1 MASPQG
7 GQIAIAMR
15 LRNQLQSVYKMD
27 PLRNEEEVRVKIKD
41 LNEHIVCCLCAGYF
55 VDATTI
61 TECLHTFCK
70 SCIVKYLQTSKY
82 CPMCNIKIHETQPLL
97 NLKLDRV
104 MQDIV
109 YKLVPGLQD
118 SEEKRIREFYQS
130 RGLDRVTQPSGEE
143 PALSNLGLPFSSFD
157 HSKAHYY
164 RYDEQL
170 SLCLERL
177 SSGKDKNK
185 SVLQNKYVRCSVR
198 AEVRHLRRVLCH
210 RLMLNPQHVQL
221 LFDNEVLPDH
231 MTMKQLWLSR
241 WFGKPSPLLLQ
252 YSVKEKRRNPLSFIK
267 KEGLAMSV
275 APSELPEERGRGPYT
290 CKTQKVLGL
299 KPSFTLAATL
309 ICPMPSA
316 HVPGLASPSPPH
328 FSVSSQAPQPLL
340 EATSGGG
347 KGQSVEN

>member
-7 GQIAIAMR
+7 GPMAIAMR

-143 PALSNLGLPFSSFD
+143 PVAGSLGLPYSTFD
-157 HSKAHYY
+157 HSRAHYY

-177 SSGKDKNK
+177 SSGKEKNRT
-185 SVLQNKYVRCSVR
+185 VLQHKFVRCSVR
-198 AEVRHLRRVLCH
+198 AQVRQLRSVLCH
-210 RLMLNPQHVQL
+210 RLTLSPQHVSPWGRGVVPGAPSPSPPSLTRSPPPPPAPPPPPPEQVQL

-231 MTMKQLWLSR
+231 MTMKQIWLSR
-241 WFGKPSPLLLQ
+241 WYGKPAPLLLH
-252 YSVKEKRRNPLSFIK
+252 YSVKEKRR
-267 KEGLAMSV
+267 
-275 APSELPEERGRGPYT
+275 
-290 CKTQKVLGL
+290 
-299 KPSFTLAATL
+299 
-309 ICPMPSA
+309 
-316 HVPGLASPSPPH
+316 
-328 FSVSSQAPQPLL
+328 
-340 EATSGGG
+340 
-347 KGQSVEN
+347 

>member
-7 GQIAIAMR
+7 GPMAIAMR

-130 RGLDRVTQPSGEE
+130 RGLDRVTQPAGEGKYCLKKGSHLFPQRFSSFHLTSQSLVIVILCLLD
-143 PALSNLGLPFSSFD
+143 PAPGILGLPYNSFD

-170 SLCLERL
+170 SLCLEKL

-185 SVLQNKYVRCSVR
+185 SILQHKFVRCSVR
-198 AEVRHLRRVLCH
+198 AEVRHLRRVLCR

-231 MTMKQLWLSR
+231 MTMKQIWLSR
-241 WFGKPSPLLLQ
+241 WFGKPAPLLLH
-252 YSVKEKRRNPLSFIK
+252 YSVKEKRR
-267 KEGLAMSV
+267 
-275 APSELPEERGRGPYT
+275 
-290 CKTQKVLGL
+290 
-299 KPSFTLAATL
+299 
-309 ICPMPSA
+309 
-316 HVPGLASPSPPH
+316 
-328 FSVSSQAPQPLL
+328 
-340 EATSGGG
+340 
-347 KGQSVEN
+347 

>member
-1 MASPQG
+1 GSANPKRPKASLLGDKSRPAGGTGSGRPDSAFKMASPQG

-177 SSGKDKNK
+177 
-185 SVLQNKYVRCSVR
+185 R

-210 RLMLNPQHVQL
+210 RLMLNPQHVSVPTVGFGVLGRVGGGRLRMEGQSRVQL

-231 MTMKQLWLSR
+231 MTMKQIWLSR

-252 YSVKEKRRNPLSFIK
+252 YSVKEKR
-267 KEGLAMSV
+267 
-275 APSELPEERGRGPYT
+275 
-290 CKTQKVLGL
+290 
-299 KPSFTLAATL
+299 
-309 ICPMPSA
+309 
-316 HVPGLASPSPPH
+316 
-328 FSVSSQAPQPLL
+328 
-340 EATSGGG
+340 
-347 KGQSVEN
+347 

>member
-1 MASPQG
+1 MRPGRGLSDAQPIRDDLGPGCRATSPAPRAATGSGGPGSAFKMASPQG

-185 SVLQNKYVRCSVR
+185 NVLQNKYVRCSVR
-198 AEVRHLRRVLCH
+198 AEVRHLRRVLCR
-210 RLMLNPQHVQL
+210 RLMLSPQHVQL

-231 MTMKQLWLSR
+231 MTMKQIWLSR

-252 YSVKEKRRNPLSFIK
+252 YSVKEKRR
-267 KEGLAMSV
+267 
-275 APSELPEERGRGPYT
+275 
-290 CKTQKVLGL
+290 
-299 KPSFTLAATL
+299 
-309 ICPMPSA
+309 
-316 HVPGLASPSPPH
+316 
-328 FSVSSQAPQPLL
+328 
-340 EATSGGG
+340 
-347 KGQSVEN
+347 

>member
-185 SVLQNKYVRCSVR
+185 SILQNKYVRCSVR

-231 MTMKQLWLSR
+231 MTMKQIWLSR
-241 WFGKPSPLLLQ
+241 WFGKVSQCQGSLQ
-252 YSVKEKRRNPLSFIK
+252 
-267 KEGLAMSV
+267 G
-275 APSELPEERGRGPYT
+275 RGRLRGP
-290 CKTQKVLGL
+290 LG
-299 KPSFTLAATL
+299 
-309 ICPMPSA
+309 
-316 HVPGLASPSPPH
+316 
-328 FSVSSQAPQPLL
+328 
-340 EATSGGG
+340 
-347 KGQSVEN
+347 

>member
-130 RGLDRVTQPSGEE
+130 RGLDAGDRKVP
-143 PALSNLGLPFSSFD
+143 P
-157 HSKAHYY
+157 
-164 RYDEQL
+164 
-170 SLCLERL
+170 
-177 SSGKDKNK
+177 
-185 SVLQNKYVRCSVR
+185 
-198 AEVRHLRRVLCH
+198 H
-210 RLMLNPQHVQL
+210 RDRGCDPPGNIPQG
-221 LFDNEVLPDH
+221 
-231 MTMKQLWLSR
+231 TSRSR
-241 WFGKPSPLLLQ
+241 WPEGAGAVMGVTPDRESPQLPGQRLQ
-252 YSVKEKRRNPLSFIK
+252 
-267 KEGLAMSV
+267 
-275 APSELPEERGRGPYT
+275 
-290 CKTQKVLGL
+290 
-299 KPSFTLAATL
+299 
-309 ICPMPSA
+309 
-316 HVPGLASPSPPH
+316 PH
-328 FSVSSQAPQPLL
+328 PQ
-340 EATSGGG
+340 
-347 KGQSVEN
+347 

>member
-177 SSGKDKNK
+177 SSGKDKSK
-185 SVLQNKYVRCSVR
+185 SILQVSEDEGRASLRILTSAGHFPHTLCSLSSPLYPQNKYVRCSVR

-231 MTMKQLWLSR
+231 MTMKQIWLSR

-252 YSVKEKRRNPLSFIK
+252 YSVKEKRR
-267 KEGLAMSV
+267 
-275 APSELPEERGRGPYT
+275 
-290 CKTQKVLGL
+290 
-299 KPSFTLAATL
+299 
-309 ICPMPSA
+309 
-316 HVPGLASPSPPH
+316 
-328 FSVSSQAPQPLL
+328 
-340 EATSGGG
+340 
-347 KGQSVEN
+347 